1 MIENNSHFDSTE
13 LLSVDDLL
21 QSLLD
26 KIDSDFLH
34 TETLEFI
41 NQFQLSQNIKS
52 SSNLFFD
59 LNHLDQNKD
68 INEYLRIVN
77 ENMLNQSKKYFLG
90 LVKTIEDIKKS
101 SVFIKT
107 PILKYLYIAH
117 LFIFKRFL
125 PKVFIFKKIPFIK
138 SLRICS
144 QAEIMGRL
152 HYSGFRILQFE
163 KLENNNLHFFL
174 VTRDAE
180 PKKEKIQEGLFIY
193 LNRIGK
199 DGKLFKVFKIRTMH
213 PYSEFIHQ
221 YLIQNNGFDGKG
233 KIKND
238 FRTSGWGKFLRRTW
252 IDELPQLINVLKGD
266 MKIFGIRPVSES
278 YFNTLDQ
285 AYKKERIKFK
295 PGCIPPYLVLS
306 ENSSKNE
313 VLNSEKEYMK
323 KCIENETFWLDLK
336 YTFISVYNILFKGR
350 RSL

>member
-1 MIENNSHFDSTE
+1 MNQNIEVDPIN
-13 LLSVDDLL
+13 LISVDDLL
-21 QSLLD
+21 LNLLN
-26 KIDSDFLH
+26 KIEDDYLRDDIEDF
-34 TETLEFI
+34 I
-41 NQFQLSQNIKS
+41 VQLKQSQNFKS
-52 SSNLFFD
+52 KSDLYFD
-59 LNHLDQNKD
+59 LQHLDQNKE
-68 INEYLRIVN
+68 INDYLRIVN
-77 ENMLNQSKKYFLG
+77 KNMSNQSKKYYLG
-90 LVKTIEDIKKS
+90 LVKTVEDIKKS

-107 PILKYLYIAH
+107 PILKYLFIVH
-117 LFIFKRFL
+117 LFFFRRFL
-125 PKVFIFKKIPFIK
+125 PKVFFLKRIPFIK
-138 SLRICS
+138 SFRIYS

-163 KLENNNLHFFL
+163 KLENNLHFFL
-174 VTRDAE
+174 VTRDTE

-221 YLIQNNGFDGKG
+221 YLIQTNGFDGKG

-252 IDELPQLINVLKGD
+252 LDELPQLINVLKGD

-278 YFNTLDQ
+278 YFNTLDEE
-285 AYKKERIKFK
+285 YKKERIKFK
-295 PGCIPPYLVLS
+295 PGCIPPYLVFS

-336 YTFISVYNILFKGR
+336 YTAISIYNILFKGR

>member
-1 MIENNSHFDSTE
+1 MKNNSLFDSTE
-13 LLSVDDLL
+13 FLSVDDLL

-34 TETLEFI
+34 SETLEFI

-59 LNHLDQNKD
+59 LKHLDQNKE

-77 ENMLNQSKKYFLG
+77 LNMLNQSKKYYLG
-90 LVKTIEDIKKS
+90 LVKTVEDIKKS
-101 SVFIKT
+101 SIFIKT
-107 PILKYLYIAH
+107 PILKYLFIAY

-125 PKVFIFKKIPFIK
+125 PKVLFLKGIAFVK
-138 SLRICS
+138 SFRIYS

-174 VTRDAE
+174 VARDSE
-180 PKKEKIQEGLFIY
+180 PKTEKIQEGLFIY

-221 YLIQNNGFDGKG
+221 YLIQNNGFDSKG

-252 IDELPQLINVLKGD
+252 LDELPQLINVLKGE

-278 YFNTLDQ
+278 YFNTLDEE
-285 AYKKERIKFK
+285 YKKERINFK
-295 PGCIPPYLVLS
+295 PGCIPPYLVFS
-306 ENSSKNE
+306 KNSSKNE
-313 VLNSEKEYMK
+313 VLQSEKEYMK
-323 KCIENETFWLDLK
+323 IYIENETFWLDLK
-336 YTFISVYNILFKGR
+336 YTLISVYNILFKGR